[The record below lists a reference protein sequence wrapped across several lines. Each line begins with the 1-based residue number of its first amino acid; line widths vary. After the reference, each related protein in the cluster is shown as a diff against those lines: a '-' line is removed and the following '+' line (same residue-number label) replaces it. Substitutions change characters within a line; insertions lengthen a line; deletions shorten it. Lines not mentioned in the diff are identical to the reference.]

1 MFYAASYA
9 AMNVGAFAI
18 VAHLSG
24 KGEKYVTLEDYA
36 GLGRRSPLIASILTI
51 FLLSLIGI
59 PITGGF
65 FAKFYVFSAAM
76 HSNLVVL
83 TIIGVINSAIAA
95 YYYLRII
102 VYMYMRDERAV
113 EPPVASMPFSLG
125 AGLVISL
132 IAVIY
137 LGVLPNHVLDYAI
150 RGAQDLLK

>member
-1 MFYAASYA
+1 
-9 AMNVGAFAI
+9 MNVGALAI

-36 GLGRRSPLIASILTI
+36 GLGRRSPLIAAMLTV

-59 PITGGF
+59 PSTGGF
-65 FAKFYVFSAAM
+65 FAKFYVFSAAT

-102 VYMYMRDERAV
+102 VYMYMRD
-113 EPPVASMPFSLG
+113 
-125 AGLVISL
+125 
-132 IAVIY
+132 
-137 LGVLPNHVLDYAI
+137 
-150 RGAQDLLK
+150 